1 MWHKLSRK
9 SMFIASYILY
19 CRDTRLDVYGFS
31 GDQIQC
37 MDSRFGG
44 YNTKKS
50 IVDLYLI
57 LVACCNENLCKDRLL
72 FLELFL
78 EYNPIDNRSI
88 KE

>member
-37 MDSRFGG
+37 MDSRFGR

-50 IVDLYLI
+50 VVDPYLI
-57 LVACCNENLCKDRLL
+57 LVAMKT
-72 FLELFL
+72 FAK
-78 EYNPIDNRSI
+78 IDYYSWNCS
-88 KE
+88 

>member
-1 MWHKLSRK
+1 
-9 SMFIASYILY
+9 MFIASYILY

-57 LVACCNENLCKDRLL
+57 PILVACCNKNLCKDLLL
-72 FLELFL
+72 FLELFS